1 MVHRVCDILVTIL
14 SIYNSNSLHKLSDF
28 IKMVRLRQ
36 NSINF
41 KKRTKISGIDLS
53 SLNWQQQ

>member
-1 MVHRVCDILVTIL
+1 MVHRVCDILVTLL
-14 SIYNSNSLHKLSDF
+14 SIYNFNSVHKLSNY

-36 NSINF
+36 NLINF

-53 SLNWQQQ
+53 SLNRQQQ